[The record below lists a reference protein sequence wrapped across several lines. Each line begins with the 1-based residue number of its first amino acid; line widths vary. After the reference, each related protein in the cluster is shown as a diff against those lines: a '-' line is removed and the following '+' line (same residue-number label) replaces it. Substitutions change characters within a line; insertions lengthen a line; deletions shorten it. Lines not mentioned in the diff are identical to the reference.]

1 LVKGEYGGPSVG
13 DEREVLHQVTRGVEY
28 LHERSIVHRDIKPI
42 NIFISQSYGD
52 SIKPQMKIADFGY
65 SRSLR
70 AASER
75 RKKFN
80 KSPSNPAGTM
90 GWMAPECFNTAGYS
104 DDEKLDVFSLGCIY
118 GFTLSEGYKHP
129 FGDNPYQRCV
139 DIEQKIPML
148 LTRDQLKPMYSQC
161 PNVFSLICCM
171 VDMTPH
177 RRPRV
182 KTILQNPFFKTN

>member
-1 LVKGEYGGPSVG
+1 MNFIFENERFIVTEICYGTLEDLVKGKYSGPTIG
-13 DEREVLHQVTRGVEY
+13 DDREILHQVTRGVEY

-90 GWMAPECFNTAGYS
+90 GWMAPE
-104 DDEKLDVFSLGCIY
+104 
-118 GFTLSEGYKHP
+118 
-129 FGDNPYQRCV
+129 
-139 DIEQKIPML
+139 
-148 LTRDQLKPMYSQC
+148 
-161 PNVFSLICCM
+161 
-171 VDMTPH
+171 
-177 RRPRV
+177 
-182 KTILQNPFFKTN
+182 